1 MTQSNLPDR
10 EDARLAES
18 KGAPQGKMEALRQG
32 IDSVDEEIV
41 RLLDRR
47 AWLAR
52 RIGEI
57 KHKNGLAAYAP
68 ARDRAFLDVVAPL
81 GDGDSPSRDSR
92 LFSARS
98 SHPPS
103 RSKPA

>member
-10 EDARLAES
+10 EHARLAES
-18 KGAPQGKMEALRQG
+18 KEAPQGGMEALRQG

-52 RIGEI
+52 R
-57 KHKNGLAAYAP
+57 
-68 ARDRAFLDVVAPL
+68 DR
-81 GDGDSPSRDSR
+81 
-92 LFSARS
+92 
-98 SHPPS
+98 
-103 RSKPA
+103 